1 MSKVKALVLR
11 GPGSNCDHETEFAL
25 SKAGAEARRVHVNRL
40 LDPQREDQRLGHYD
54 LLVIPG
60 GFTYADDIAAGR
72 VLANKLRFH
81 LKGELD
87 AFIAAGKPVL
97 GICNGFQILL
107 DLGLLNV
114 TETRSASLTFNDSG
128 RFECRWSRLKVNKKS
143 PCRFLEGLDDEVVY
157 PVAHGEGKFVTTAE
171 SLSAL
176 ESGER
181 VVFRYGSSE
190 YPENPNGSH
199 GDIAGICDSTGLI
212 LGLMPHPERAQA
224 NRKDAHMMAMGQRV
238 FENLVGV
245 AGENRAA

>member
-1 MSKVKALVLR
+1 MEKLKALVLR

-25 SKAGAEARRVHVNRL
+25 AKAGAAAIRVHVNRL
-40 LDPQREDQRLGHYD
+40 LNPEHETHRLDHYD

-81 LKGELD
+81 LKPQLD
-87 AFIAAGKPVL
+87 AFIAAKKPVL

-114 TETRSASLTFNDSG
+114 SKQRSASLSFNDSG
-128 RFECRWSRLKVNKKS
+128 RFECRWSKLKVNKKS
-143 PCRFLEGLDDEVVY
+143 PCQFLRGLDNEVVY
-157 PVAHGEGKFVTTAE
+157 PIAHGEGKFVTTPE
-171 SLSAL
+171 SLAAL
-176 ESGER
+176 EAENR
-181 VVFRYGSSE
+181 VVFRYSASS

-212 LGLMPHPERAQA
+212 LGLMPHPERAQS
-224 NRKDAHMMAMGQRV
+224 NRKDPHMMAMGQKI
-238 FENLVGV
+238 FENLVSV
-245 AGENRAA
+245 AGELSVA